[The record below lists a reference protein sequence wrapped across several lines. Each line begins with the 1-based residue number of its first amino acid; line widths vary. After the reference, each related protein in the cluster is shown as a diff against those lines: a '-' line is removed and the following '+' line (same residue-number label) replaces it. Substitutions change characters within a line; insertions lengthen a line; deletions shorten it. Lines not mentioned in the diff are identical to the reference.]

1 MNKIA
6 FDWQGTLDIH
16 PELRE
21 MALSLQKAGWEV
33 VIISAIPANL
43 HNVRE
48 EEIKSSGLNLP
59 YRLVV
64 ASDHYE
70 QGKAK
75 SEVMKELGISILVDD
90 TVNVVKAVR
99 DNGLK
104 VLQI

>member
-1 MNKIA
+1 MKIA

-16 PELRE
+16 QELRE

-33 VIISAIPANL
+33 IIISAIPASL
-43 HNVRE
+43 HNSRE
-48 EEIKSSGLNLP
+48 EEIKASGLEIP
-59 YRLVV
+59 YRIVV

-70 QGKAK
+70 QGLAKAK
-75 SEVMKELGISILVDD
+75 VMKELGISLLVDD
-90 TVNVVKAVR
+90 TENVVKAVR